1 ALPIFNNITKNKE
14 EWRDIML
21 VFESKVG
28 RSKSDKII
36 EYIEQNNNKRYLII
50 DLEGSLDKRIRKDNV
65 DFLFG
70 NHMNSENNAK
80 EFIKML
86 NKHGDNKDYDLVFVV
101 VNTHEKNISE
111 YKNLE
116 LVYNVKLAI
125 TVQLPSSST
134 QEEVDI
140 YTV

>member
-1 ALPIFNNITKNKE
+1 
-14 EWRDIML
+14 ML

-86 NKHGDNKDYDLVFVV
+86 DEHGDNKTYDLVFVV
-101 VNTHEKNISE
+101 VNTHKKNISE
-111 YKNLE
+111 YKKLE
-116 LVYNVKLAI
+116 LDYNVKLAI

-134 QEEVDI
+134 QEEVNI

>member
-1 ALPIFNNITKNKE
+1 
-14 EWRDIML
+14 ML

-86 NKHGDNKDYDLVFVV
+86 NKHGDNKAYDLVFVV